1 MPTTDQPARELTVH
15 PIDDRD
21 PLDRLLEDATAIVNS
36 LADIRDFLIV
46 GAARL
51 SPRAGVLSHEE
62 RDAIAW
68 ARVKLEH
75 ARVTGET
82 HVDVP
87 DFHLARLLDAAGR
100 RHVADR

>member
-1 MPTTDQPARELTVH
+1 MPTTDQAPRELTVH
-15 PIDDRD
+15 PIDARD

-51 SPRAGVLSHEE
+51 SPRAEDFSPQE
-62 RDAIAW
+62 RDTIAW
-68 ARVKLEH
+68 ARATLEH
-75 ARVTGET
+75 ARVIGAT

-87 DFHLARLLDAAGR
+87 YFHLARLLDAAGR
-100 RHVADR
+100 RHAADR

>member
-1 MPTTDQPARELTVH
+1 MPTTDQAPRELTIH

-51 SPRAGVLSHEE
+51 GASPADLSLHE
-62 RDAIAW
+62 RDAIA
-68 ARVKLEH
+68 ALRAQLQH
-75 ARVTGET
+75 ARETGAD
-82 HVDVP
+82 HVYVP
-87 DFHLARLLDAAGR
+87 YFHLARLLDVAGR
-100 RHVADR
+100 RHVANR